1 MTDSS
6 TAAATRLA
14 ALLADFQ
21 ASNGR
26 LLILTGAGISAESGI
41 PTFRG
46 KDGYWTIGSSH
57 YAPMQ
62 MATHEMFERAPDEVW
77 AWYLMRFAACRG
89 AEPNPAHH
97 AIARIERLL
106 GERMSLVTQN
116 IDGLHQRAGS
126 SSERTF
132 AIHGDASQMR
142 CASFPGGLMQTPAPS
157 EVNPDGAPPPTP
169 PQALR
174 AGPQPRL
181 LHTRDHNNELVDLP
195 ELEGGPLSQ
204 ATRRA
209 LTCTRCGGWMRPHV
223 LWFDEYYS
231 EELFRA
237 ESAFARADAAT
248 LLLVVGTTGSTTL
261 PVQIGLACARRGVP
275 IIDVNLEDNPFSE
288 LAGSGRGLVLRETA
302 TGALPRIAALL
313 GA

>member
-1 MTDSS
+1 MTDSA
-6 TAAATRLA
+6 TPAATRLE
-14 ALLADFQ
+14 ALFADFH
-21 ASNGR
+21 ASAGR
-26 LLILTGAGISAESGI
+26 LLILTGAGVSAESGI

-77 AWYLMRFAACRG
+77 AWYLTRFDACRT

-97 AIARIERLL
+97 AIARIERVL
-106 GERMSLVTQN
+106 GERVCLVTQN

-126 SSERTF
+126 TSERTF
-132 AIHGDASQMR
+132 AIHGDARQMR
-142 CASFPGGLMQTPAPS
+142 CASGRHDALLELPAL
-157 EVNPDGAPPPTP
+157 APERP
-169 PQALR
+169 
-174 AGPQPRL
+174 
-181 LHTRDHNNELVDLP
+181 
-195 ELEGGPLSQ
+195 PLS
-204 ATRRA
+204 AAARNA

-237 ESAFARADAAT
+237 ESAFARAAAAT

-261 PVQIGLACARRGVP
+261 PVQIGLECARRGVP
-275 IIDVNLEDNPFSE
+275 IIDVNLEENPFSE
-288 LAGSGRGLVLRETA
+288 LAARGRGVVLRETA
-302 TGALPRIAALL
+302 AAALPRIATLL
-313 GA
+313 TGTSA